1 MMRPNTVKTHTTQI
15 HAITSEFVDKMSTLR
30 DPKTLE
36 LPDDFMNELY
46 KWSVE
51 SKYVYMNARYL
62 YRPCF
67 NNSL

>member
-1 MMRPNTVKTHTTQI
+1 MMRPNIVKTHATQI
-15 HAITSEFVDKMSTLR
+15 HDITSEFVDKMSTLR

-51 SKYVYMNARYL
+51 SKYVYMNI
-62 YRPCF
+62 
-67 NNSL
+67 